1 MARKYSVGKGIDAY
15 ISSLERSEKVTRAA
29 IGMAIYDGAKIVA
42 DAIHAEIEKLP
53 DNTPRLRKQKEGLL
67 EGLGVTH
74 IRDENG
80 VRNVKIGFDGYNDV
94 VTPTYPKGQPNSML
108 ARSLVSGTSFAPK
121 NDFIG
126 RAIRKSK
133 AAAET
138 AMKLRID
145 RTINNI

>member
-42 DAIHAEIEKLP
+42 DAIHEEIEKLP

-67 EGLGVTH
+67 DGLGVTH

-94 VTPTYPKGQPNSML
+94 ITPTYPKGQPNSML

-145 RTINNI
+145 EKIYS